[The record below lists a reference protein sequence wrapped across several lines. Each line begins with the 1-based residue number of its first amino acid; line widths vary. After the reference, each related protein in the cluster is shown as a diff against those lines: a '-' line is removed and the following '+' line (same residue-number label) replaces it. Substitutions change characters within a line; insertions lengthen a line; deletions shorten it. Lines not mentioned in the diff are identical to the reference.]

1 VALPAFGRTFFA
13 QQVFMKM
20 SSLTL
25 SFLLAAAL
33 AGSVLAGAVRAEPA
47 PASPTIAPMPDALK
61 DPKAQVGYALGL
73 RIGAQMRAMGVG
85 VDPQALAKG
94 VQDAT
99 SGAKPLL
106 TEDQARAVMVKVQA
120 EATARRQE
128 TASRAG
134 EANQTQ
140 GAAFLK
146 ANAAKP
152 GVVTLPSGLQYQ
164 VLTAGTGPKPK
175 AADTVVCNY
184 RGTLIDGT
192 EFDSSYGR
200 GSPSSF
206 PVSGV
211 IKGWTEALQLMPVGS
226 KWRLVVPASLA
237 YGDDGA
243 GAQIGPDAVL
253 IFEVELL
260 SIK

>member
-1 VALPAFGRTFFA
+1 
-13 QQVFMKM
+13 MKN
-20 SSLTL
+20 SRLTL
-25 SFLLAAAL
+25 LF
-33 AGSVLAGAVRAEPA
+33 VLASALGGPAWAAPA
-47 PASPTIAPMPDALK
+47 PASPTIAAIPDALK

-73 RIGAQMRAMGVG
+73 RIGAQIRTMGVG
-85 VDPQALAKG
+85 IDTEALAKG
-94 VQDAT
+94 VQDAIA
-99 SGAKPLL
+99 GAKPLL
-106 TEDQARAVMVKVQA
+106 TDEQVRAVMARAQS
-120 EATARRQE
+120 EAAAARQE
-128 TASRAG
+128 RMSGAAETNRI
-134 EANQTQ
+134 Q

-164 VLTAGTGPKPK
+164 VLVAGTGRRPK
-175 AADTVVCNY
+175 ATDTVECNY

-200 GSPSSF
+200 GSSSSF

-211 IKGWTEALQLMPVGS
+211 IMGWTEALQLMPVGS
-226 KWRLVVPASLA
+226 KWRLVAPAALA
-237 YGDDGA
+237 YGETGA
-243 GAQIGPDAVL
+243 GDQIGPDAVL